1 MDIVLSIYN
10 FLLVILFCL
19 PLSLSLIGY
28 IKTKQ
33 PLFFFTCILFIFYIA
48 DNLIIYMTEIIDWFS
63 DAYDLSFMTVP
74 SFKTLIYAVT
84 FICLLNIIGQL
95 LQKKLPVSLYIIMML
110 VLVIL
115 LFIPLL
121 PNSAV
126 KVWCYYFPC
135 QVFTFVIGLYTSNVI
150 KKESDKYNSPFYKSI
165 KKMATCTAV
174 FSILIVVEDT
184 IVIFN
189 FDIYTN
195 LLVRINNRS
204 LTDDILS
211 IIYAIFAINKLMP
224 LFKIAESEKEKPDLK
239 TDKPEIT
246 DLPVSVEENI
256 DTKEDYSKFFLFC
269 REYQLTTRE
278 QEILKVLL
286 ENKNNTEIGELLF
299 ISQGTVKAHIHNIYS
314 KLDIKKRHQL
324 IEKYNS
330 YQTDKEN
337 N

>member
-1 MDIVLSIYN
+1 MDIILLIYN

-19 PLSLSLIGY
+19 PLSLSLIAY
-28 IKTKQ
+28 IKTKR
-33 PLFFFTCILFIFYIA
+33 PAFLSICILFVFYIA

-84 FICLLNIIGQL
+84 FVCLLNIIEQL
-95 LQKKLPVSLYIIMML
+95 LQKKIPVYIYVFMML
-110 VLVIL
+110 VLALL

-121 PNSAV
+121 PNSAM

-135 QVFTFVIGLYTSNVI
+135 QVFSFVIGIYTSNVM
-150 KKESDKYNSPFYKSI
+150 KKEPDKYHSPFYKSL
-165 KKMATCTAV
+165 KKIAICTAI
-174 FSILIVVEDT
+174 FSVLIVIEDT

-189 FDIYTN
+189 FDIYTD
-195 LLVRINNRS
+195 LLVKINNRS
-204 LTDDILS
+204 LTEDILS
-211 IIYAIFAINKLMP
+211 IIYAIFAINKMMP
-224 LFKIAESEKEKPDLK
+224 LFKVAEPEKKESTLK
-239 TDKPEIT
+239 TNKSET
-246 DLPVSVEENI
+246 QDLPVLNAENA

-269 REYQLTTRE
+269 LEYQLTTRE

-330 YQTDKEN
+330 FQPDKEN